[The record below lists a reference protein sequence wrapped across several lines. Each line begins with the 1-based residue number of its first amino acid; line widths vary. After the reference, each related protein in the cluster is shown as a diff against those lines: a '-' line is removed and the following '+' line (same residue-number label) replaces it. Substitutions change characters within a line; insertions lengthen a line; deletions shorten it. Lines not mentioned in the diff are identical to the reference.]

1 MLIGLGVSGGI
12 GAYKA
17 VEVARGLQ
25 KRGHDVAAIMT
36 RSARRFVGEV
46 TFEAITRRRVITD
59 QFARG
64 ANADIEHIALATDI
78 SLLLV
83 APATANLI
91 GKFAHGI
98 ADDFLTSLY
107 LATRAP
113 VLLAPA
119 MNTNMLE
126 HAAVRHNLQTLASR
140 GVRFVDPGEG
150 FLACGWIG
158 KGRLAEPEAIVEAA
172 EGMLKSAGLPRG
184 ESSGPLLGRRLVV
197 SAGPTY
203 EDIDPVRF
211 IGNRSSGR
219 MGYAIAAEASRRGAL
234 VVLVSG
240 PTKLESPAGV
250 QIERVRSAVD
260 MSAAV
265 MHHAATADAVIMAAA
280 VADYMPERGPASAK
294 IAKSDGPLE
303 MRLVRTPDILAELG
317 KARGAHGSPLLVGFA
332 AETGDP
338 RPRAR
343 RKLESKQIDLIVA
356 NDVSREGAGFDADTN
371 AGFLLSADREVEL
384 PMQLKSEMAAT
395 ILDRVEEML
404 AAPRLPTAE
413 VRRPRSDGR

>member
-1 MLIGLGVSGGI
+1 MLIGLGVTGGI

-25 KRGHDVAAIMT
+25 KRGHEVTAIMT
-36 RSARRFVGEV
+36 ASARRFVGEV
-46 TFEAITRRRVITD
+46 TFEAITRRPVISD

-64 ANADIEHIALATDI
+64 LNADIEHIALATDI
-78 SLLLV
+78 SLLLI
-83 APATANLI
+83 APATANTIARL
-91 GKFAHGI
+91 AHGM

-126 HAAVRHNLQTLASR
+126 HPAVRANLDVLAAR
-140 GVRFVDPGEG
+140 GVRFVEPGEG

-158 KGRLAEPEAIVEAA
+158 KGRLAEPDEIVAAA
-172 EGMLKSAGLPRG
+172 EALLQARLEGS
-184 ESSGPLLGRRLVV
+184 LLGRRIVV

-203 EDIDPVRF
+203 EDLDPVRY

-219 MGYAIAAEASRRGAL
+219 MGYAVAAEAARRGAH

-240 PTKLESPAGV
+240 PTRLDPPAGV
-250 QIERVRSAVD
+250 EIERVRSAAE
-260 MSAAV
+260 MARAMTAKAV
-265 MHHAATADAVIMAAA
+265 GADAVVMAAA
-280 VADYMPERGPASAK
+280 VADYTPERGAAPAKMAKQGSA
-294 IAKSDGPLE
+294 LQVT
-303 MRLVRTPDILAELG
+303 LVPTVDILAELG
-317 KARGAHGSPLLVGFA
+317 RSRGSAPLPVLVGFA

-343 RKLESKQIDLIVA
+343 QKLAAKQLDLIVA
-356 NDVSREGAGFDADTN
+356 NDVSQPGAGFDVDTN
-371 AGFLLSADREVEL
+371 AAVLIATDGETEL
-384 PMQLKSEMAAT
+384 PLQPKTQMAAA
-395 ILDRVEEML
+395 IMDRIEHL
-404 AAPRLPTAE
+404 IAARAAATA
-413 VRRPRSDGR
+413 RS

>member
-1 MLIGLGVSGGI
+1 MLIGLGVTGGI

-36 RSARRFVGEV
+36 RSARKFVGEV
-46 TFEAITRRRVITD
+46 TFEAITRRPVITD

-78 SLLLV
+78 GLLV
-83 APATANLI
+83 IAPATANVI
-91 GKFAHGI
+91 GKLANGI

-126 HAAVRHNLQTLASR
+126 HPAVQRNLQTLASR
-140 GVRFVDPGEG
+140 GVHLVEPGEG

-158 KGRLAEPEAIVEAA
+158 KGRLAEPDAIVEAA
-172 EGMLKSAGLPRG
+172 ERLLRPQGS
-184 ESSGPLLGRRLVV
+184 LLGRRIVV

-203 EDIDPVRF
+203 EDIDPVRYV
-211 IGNRSSGR
+211 GNRSSGR
-219 MGYAIAAEASRRGAL
+219 MGYAIAAEASRRGAH

-240 PTKLESPAGV
+240 PTKLDAPAGV
-250 QIERVRSAVD
+250 QLEAVRSAHEMARAID
-260 MSAAV
+260 R
-265 MHHAATADAVIMAAA
+265 HAAGADAVVMAAA
-280 VADYMPERGPASAK
+280 VADYTPERGAAGAK
-294 IAKSDGPLE
+294 IPKSDGPLTLT
-303 MRLVRTPDILAELG
+303 LVRTPDILAGLG
-317 KARGAHGSPLLVGFA
+317 RARGGAPTPLLVGFA

-343 RKLESKQIDLIVA
+343 QKLAAKQVDLIVA

-371 AGFLLSADREVEL
+371 AATFISADGEEDQPL
-384 PMQLKSEMAAT
+384 QPKSALASK
-395 ILDRVEEML
+395 ILDRVEQML
-404 AAPRLPTAE
+404 ARVA
-413 VRRPRSDGR
+413 VR